1 MGTLNRRKFIDLLFF
16 GSFIG
21 TISSLAYPIIRY
33 LLPPKKLVG
42 AVNSVVAAK
51 VDEVPPNSYK
61 IFKFGSTPGILI
73 NTPQGELRAFSAV
86 CTHLSCN
93 VTYDAQAENI
103 YCPCH
108 NGRFDLNGNVLA
120 GPPPKPLEQYE
131 VKISGQEV
139 IVSRRA

>member
-1 MGTLNRRKFIDLLFF
+1 MNRRKFIDILFF
-16 GSFIG
+16 GSLVG
-21 TISSLAYPIIRY
+21 TISSLSYPIIRY
-33 LLPPKKLVG
+33 LLPPKKAGG
-42 AVNSVVAAK
+42 AVNSVVAAR

-61 IFKFGSTPGILI
+61 IFKFGSAPGILI